1 MKNIYKILYIVF
13 FLALFFPKAI
23 AEPTLVRS
31 KAVEN
36 VSGFDTHAL
45 TFNND
50 GTKMYTSSMKASS
63 TGDEVYEYDLTTAYN
78 ISTATLRTS
87 IDVGSYTYPDEN
99 GDDQTS
105 STPMHGAV
113 QVVFNNDGTKMF
125 IADHHKTIIE
135 WTLTTPYDIDTAST
149 TFPIGQDY
157 STNLQEKRVLSVA
170 FNNDGTKMFVA
181 GNGKNNSNVG
191 EINEYTLDTPF
202 VITSGV
208 THINTVDLSSDHSYI
223 DGIVFNY
230 DGTKMYTNAS
240 LEADNKI
247 NQYELTTAFDLSTL
261 SLEGTLELSNY
272 SGLGNGRGTAFNSD
286 GSKMFVIDQDGEV
299 YEFDLTCNWSII
311 DGACDDPITTS
322 DEGKDILSSIESQ
335 TATAKQI
342 AIQASTP
349 VLNRMYWLR
358 RHRNNDQLS
367 NQNIRLNF
375 SNSMM
380 ASLSNIIPISNKTNE
395 VLDKLSDDWSFWS
408 EGSISIGRTGD
419 TSTSSSKKINTK
431 GITLGMDKK
440 ISKNRLYGY
449 ALRFGNDDV
458 DVGTSGTNLDTESFS
473 LSVYGTFPHDDEK
486 FTEGIIGVST
496 LKTDHVRKGGGSI
509 RTGER
514 DGAQI
519 FGSLNYLT
527 TYKKE
532 DFNITPNLR
541 IDLSYTELS
550 KYREKG
556 PAALVYKAQTIE
568 TGMISTGF
576 TISDILN
583 YNSFTFKP
591 NGGLEIG
598 VDFSP
603 SSDATYRY
611 LSETTEY
618 TKSIDQDS
626 KNLRANIGFDLI
638 TDNGFSVMTIY
649 ERNQSDN
656 AHSDTLYLGFGYIRT
671 DDTEYAMTLDND
683 KASLSYKR
691 DLNGFDIRMSS
702 NYSLMS
708 QIPEYGATL
717 EIVNTF

>member
-1 MKNIYKILYIVF
+1 MKNIYKIHYIIF
-13 FLALFFPKAI
+13 FLALFFSKAI
-23 AEPTLVRS
+23 AEPTFVQS
-31 KAVEN
+31 K
-36 VSGFDTHAL
+36 SIDTATYYGL

-50 GTKMYTSSMKASS
+50 GTKMYTLRSELKVDAVI
-63 TGDEVYEYDLTTAYN
+63 EHILTTAYD
-78 ISTATLRTS
+78 ISTATVNNTKVVHVS
-87 IDVGSYTYPDEN
+87 GGNDSHVPT
-99 GDDQTS
+99 
-105 STPMHGAV
+105 

-125 IADHHKTIIE
+125 IVNHAGRKTVDY
-135 WTLTTPYDIDTAST
+135 WSLTTAFDVSTA
-149 TFPIGQDY
+149 TFDGEYSLIGKEQRAN
-157 STNLQEKRVLSVA
+157 SIA
-170 FNNDGTKMFVA
+170 FNNDGTRMFIA
-181 GNGKNNSNVG
+181 GVGNNSQVRVH
-191 EINEYTLDTPF
+191 EFSLDTAF
-202 VITSGV
+202 DLSSGV
-208 THINTVDLSSDHSYI
+208 TQLNTEDLISFHNHI
-223 DGIVFNY
+223 DGVTFNY
-230 DGTKMYTNAS
+230 DGTKMYT
-240 LEADNKI
+240 I
-247 NQYELTTAFDLSTL
+247 NGSEDLMSQFKLTTPYDVSTL
-261 SLEGTLELSNY
+261 SLEGTYNVSSVVNVAREVVFSNNGSRMFILDDIDNEIHEFNLS
-272 SGLGNGRGTAFNSD
+272 
-286 GSKMFVIDQDGEV
+286 
-299 YEFDLTCNWSII
+299 CNWSII

-408 EGSISIGRTGD
+408 EGSLSIGRTGD
-419 TSTSSSKKINTK
+419 TSNSSSKKINTK

-449 ALRFGNDDV
+449 ALRFGNDEV

-496 LKTDHVRKGGGSI
+496 LKTDHVRKGGGST

-532 DFNITPNLR
+532 NFNITPNFR

-550 KYREKG
+550 KYRENG

-568 TGMISTGF
+568 NGMISAGF
-576 TISDILN
+576 TISDILD
-583 YNSFTFKP
+583 YNSFTFEP
-591 NGGLEIG
+591 NGGLELG

-626 KNLRANIGFDLI
+626 KNLRANIGFDLV
-638 TDNGFSVMTIY
+638 TDNGFSIMTIY

-656 AHSDTLYLGFGYIRT
+656 AHSDTLYLGFGYIPT
-671 DDTEYAMTLDND
+671 DDIEYAMTLDND

>member
-1 MKNIYKILYIVF
+1 MIHTVQI
-13 FLALFFPKAI
+13 
-23 AEPTLVRS
+23 
-31 KAVEN
+31 
-36 VSGFDTHAL
+36 H
-45 TFNND
+45 
-50 GTKMYTSSMKASS
+50 
-63 TGDEVYEYDLTTAYN
+63 EYSL
-78 ISTATLRTS
+78 
-87 IDVGSYTYPDEN
+87 
-99 GDDQTS
+99 
-105 STPMHGAV
+105 STP
-113 QVVFNNDGTKMF
+113 FD
-125 IADHHKTIIE
+125 
-135 WTLTTPYDIDTAST
+135 
-149 TFPIGQDY
+149 
-157 STNLQEKRVLSVA
+157 LS
-170 FNNDGTKMFVA
+170 
-181 GNGKNNSNVG
+181 
-191 EINEYTLDTPF
+191 
-202 VITSGV
+202 SGV
-208 THINTVDLSSDHSYI
+208 THLNTEDLISFQNHI
-223 DGIVFNY
+223 DGVTFNY
-230 DGTKMYTNAS
+230 DGTKMYTITHM
-240 LEADNKI
+240 NKDGTPA
-247 NQYELTTAFDLSTL
+247 QDLMYQFKLTTPYDVSTL
-261 SLEGTLELSNY
+261 SLEGTYTVSSVSADSREVVFSN
-272 SGLGNGRGTAFNSD
+272 D
-286 GSKMFVIDQDGEV
+286 GSKMFIIDDKPDDNNKV
-299 YEFDLTCNWSII
+299 HEFNLSCNWSII

-358 RHRNNDQLS
+358 RHRTSDQLS
-367 NQNIRLNF
+367 NQNIKFNF
-375 SNSMM
+375 PNKTI
-380 ASLSNIIPISNKTNE
+380 ASLAKVIPISEKSNNTLN
-395 VLDKLSDDWSFWS
+395 KLSDSWSFWS
-408 EGSISIGRTGD
+408 EGSVSFGKTGD
-419 TSTSSSKKINTK
+419 TSSSSSKKINTK

-486 FTEGIIGVST
+486 FTEGILGIST
-496 LKTDHVRKGGGSI
+496 LKTDHLRKGGGST

-532 DFNITPNLR
+532 NFNITPNLR

-576 TISDILN
+576 TISDILDFN
-583 YNSFTFKP
+583 TFTFKP
-591 NGGLEIG
+591 NGGLELG

-638 TDNGFSVMTIY
+638 NDNGFSIMTIY

-656 AHSDTLYLGFGYIRT
+656 AHSDTLYIGFGYIPS
-671 DDTEYAMTLDND
+671 DNDEYAMSLDND
-683 KASLSYKR
+683 KASLTYNKN
-691 DLNGFDIRMSS
+691 LNGFDIRVNSNYNLMSS
-702 NYSLMS
+702 
-708 QIPEYGATL
+708 IPDYGATIEL
-717 EIVNTF
+717 VSTFLKLFVGISVFT

>member
-1 MKNIYKILYIVF
+1 MQ
-13 FLALFFPKAI
+13 
-23 AEPTLVRS
+23 S
-31 KAVEN
+31 KSIDDQFYLGLN
-36 VSGFDTHAL
+36 
-45 TFNND
+45 FNND
-50 GTKMYTSSMKASS
+50 GTKMYTVNAGAS
-63 TGDEVYEYDLTTAYN
+63 DAVIEYILTTPYD
-78 ISTATLRTS
+78 ISTATVNNTKNVSR
-87 IDVGSYTYPDEN
+87 G
-99 GDDQTS
+99 GDTQAT
-105 STPMHGAV
+105 

-125 IADHHKTIIE
+125 IVNHENPKRTVDYYS
-135 WTLTTPYDIDTAST
+135 LSTAFDVST
-149 TFPIGQDY
+149 ATRDGEY
-157 STNLQEKRVLSVA
+157 SIAGQEKRANSIA
-170 FNNDGTKMFVA
+170 FNNDGTRMVVA
-181 GNGKNNSNVG
+181 GVGNNSQVR
-191 EINEYTLDTPF
+191 IHEYSLSTGF
-202 VITSGV
+202 
-208 THINTVDLSSDHSYI
+208 DLSSTVTHLNTEDLISFQSHI
-223 DGIVFNY
+223 DGVTFNY
-230 DGTKMYTNAS
+230 DGTKMYTITSMAKDGDPAAAQD
-240 LEADNKI
+240 LMYQFK
-247 NQYELTTAFDLSTL
+247 LTTPYDVSTL
-261 SLEGTLELSNY
+261 SLEGTYTVSSVSVSSREVVFSN
-272 SGLGNGRGTAFNSD
+272 D
-286 GSKMFVIDQDGEV
+286 GSKMFIIDDKPDNNNNV
-299 YEFDLTCNWSII
+299 HEFNLSCNWSVI
-311 DGACDDPITTS
+311 DGACEDPITTT

-349 VLNRMYWLR
+349 VFNRMYWLR

-375 SNSMM
+375 SNSMV

-408 EGSISIGRTGD
+408 EGSVSIGRTGD

-496 LKTDHVRKGGGSI
+496 LKTDHIRKGGGST

-568 TGMISTGF
+568 TGMISAGF
-576 TISDILN
+576 TISDILD

-591 NGGLEIG
+591 NGGLELG

-626 KNLRANIGFDLI
+626 KNLRANIGFDLV
-638 TDNGFSVMTIY
+638 TDNGFSIMTIY

-656 AHSDTLYLGFGYIRT
+656 AHSDTLYLGFGYIPT
-671 DDTEYAMTLDND
+671 DDIEYAMTLDND

>member
-1 MKNIYKILYIVF
+1 M
-13 FLALFFPKAI
+13 
-23 AEPTLVRS
+23 
-31 KAVEN
+31 
-36 VSGFDTHAL
+36 
-45 TFNND
+45 
-50 GTKMYTSSMKASS
+50 M
-63 TGDEVYEYDLTTAYN
+63 EV
-78 ISTATLRTS
+78 
-87 IDVGSYTYPDEN
+87 
-99 GDDQTS
+99 
-105 STPMHGAV
+105 
-113 QVVFNNDGTKMF
+113 KC
-125 IADHHKTIIE
+125 
-135 WTLTTPYDIDTAST
+135 
-149 TFPIGQDY
+149 
-157 STNLQEKRVLSVA
+157 
-170 FNNDGTKMFVA
+170 
-181 GNGKNNSNVG
+181 
-191 EINEYTLDTPF
+191 
-202 VITSGV
+202 
-208 THINTVDLSSDHSYI
+208 
-223 DGIVFNY
+223 
-230 DGTKMYTNAS
+230 
-240 LEADNKI
+240 
-247 NQYELTTAFDLSTL
+247 L
-261 SLEGTLELSNY
+261 SLMMISDNNNKVHEFNLS
-272 SGLGNGRGTAFNSD
+272 
-286 GSKMFVIDQDGEV
+286 
-299 YEFDLTCNWSII
+299 CNWSII

-375 SNSMM
+375 SNSMV

-408 EGSISIGRTGD
+408 EGSVSIGRTGD

-496 LKTDHVRKGGGSI
+496 LKTDHIRKGGGST

-568 TGMISTGF
+568 TGMISAGF
-576 TISDILN
+576 TISDILD

-591 NGGLEIG
+591 NGGLELG

-626 KNLRANIGFDLI
+626 KNLRANIGFDLV
-638 TDNGFSVMTIY
+638 TDNGFSIMTIY

-656 AHSDTLYLGFGYIRT
+656 AHSDTLYLGFGYIPT
-671 DDTEYAMTLDND
+671 DDIEYAMTLDND

>member
-1 MKNIYKILYIVF
+1 MQ
-13 FLALFFPKAI
+13 
-23 AEPTLVRS
+23 S
-31 KAVEN
+31 K
-36 VSGFDTHAL
+36 SIDIGTYFGL

-50 GTKMYTSSMKASS
+50 GTKMYTVESDKSSDA
-63 TGDEVYEYDLTTAYN
+63 VVEYILTTAYD
-78 ISTATLRTS
+78 ISTATVNNTKVVHVS
-87 IDVGSYTYPDEN
+87 GGVNSHVPT
-99 GDDQTS
+99 
-105 STPMHGAV
+105 

-125 IADHHKTIIE
+125 IVNHAGRKTVDY
-135 WTLTTPYDIDTAST
+135 WSLTTAFDVSTA
-149 TFPIGQDY
+149 TFDGEYSLIGKEQRAN
-157 STNLQEKRVLSVA
+157 SIA
-170 FNNDGTKMFVA
+170 FNNDGTRMFIA
-181 GNGKNNSNVG
+181 GVG
-191 EINEYTLDTPF
+191 NDSQVRVNEFSLDTAF
-202 VITSGV
+202 
-208 THINTVDLSSDHSYI
+208 DLSSTVTHLNTEDLISFQNHI
-223 DGIVFNY
+223 DGVTFNY
-230 DGTKMYTNAS
+230 DGTKMYTITLMNKDGT
-240 LEADNKI
+240 EAQDLMYQFK
-247 NQYELTTAFDLSTL
+247 LTTPYDVSTL
-261 SLEGTLELSNY
+261 SLEGTYTVSSVSGDSREVVFSN
-272 SGLGNGRGTAFNSD
+272 D
-286 GSKMFVIDQDGEV
+286 GSKMFIIDDDNNKV
-299 YEFDLTCNWSII
+299 HEFNLSCNWSVI

-322 DEGKDILSSIESQ
+322 NEGKDILSSIESQ

-375 SNSMM
+375 SNSMV

-395 VLDKLSDDWSFWS
+395 VLDRLSDDWSFWS
-408 EGSISIGRTGD
+408 EGSVSIGRTGD

-496 LKTDHVRKGGGSI
+496 LKTDHIRKGGGST

-556 PAALVYKAQTIE
+556 SAALVYKAQTIE
-568 TGMISTGF
+568 TGMISAGF
-576 TISDILN
+576 IISDILDFN
-583 YNSFTFKP
+583 TFTFKP
-591 NGGLEIG
+591 NGGLELG

-626 KNLRANIGFDLI
+626 KNLRANIGFDLVND
-638 TDNGFSVMTIY
+638 TGFSIMTIY

-656 AHSDTLYLGFGYIRT
+656 AHSDTLYLGFGYIPT
-671 DDTEYAMTLDND
+671 DDIEYAMTLDND

>member
-1 MKNIYKILYIVF
+1 MQ
-13 FLALFFPKAI
+13 
-23 AEPTLVRS
+23 S
-31 KAVEN
+31 KSIEA
-36 VSGFDTHAL
+36 STYFGL

-50 GTKMYTSSMKASS
+50 GTKMYTLRSELKVDAVIEH
-63 TGDEVYEYDLTTAYN
+63 TLTTAYD
-78 ISTATLRTS
+78 ISTATVNNTKVVHVS
-87 IDVGSYTYPDEN
+87 GGNNSHVPT
-99 GDDQTS
+99 
-105 STPMHGAV
+105 

-125 IADHHKTIIE
+125 IVNHGGRRSVDY
-135 WTLTTPYDIDTAST
+135 WSLTTAFDVSTA
-149 TFPIGQDY
+149 TFDGEYSLIGKEQRAN
-157 STNLQEKRVLSVA
+157 SIA
-170 FNNDGTKMFVA
+170 FNNDGTRMFIA
-181 GNGKNNSNVG
+181 GVG
-191 EINEYTLDTPF
+191 NDSQVRVHEFSLDTAF
-202 VITSGV
+202 DLSSGV
-208 THINTVDLSSDHSYI
+208 TQLNTEDLISFQNHI
-223 DGIVFNY
+223 DGVTFNY
-230 DGTKMYTNAS
+230 DGTKMYTITLMNSEVPS
-240 LEADNKI
+240 LALDLMYQFK
-247 NQYELTTAFDLSTL
+247 LTTPYDVSTL
-261 SLEGTLELSNY
+261 SLEGTYTVSSVSGDSREVVFSN
-272 SGLGNGRGTAFNSD
+272 D
-286 GSKMFVIDQDGEV
+286 GSKMFIIDDDNDKVHEFNLSCDWSVIDD
-299 YEFDLTCNWSII
+299 
-311 DGACDDPITTS
+311 ACDDPITTS

-358 RHRNNDQLS
+358 RHRTNDQLS

-408 EGSISIGRTGD
+408 EGSVSIGRTGD

-431 GITLGMDKK
+431 GFTLGMDKK

-449 ALRFGNDDV
+449 ALRFGNDEV

-473 LSVYGTFPHDDEK
+473 LSVYGTFPHDDKK

-496 LKTDHVRKGGGSI
+496 LKTDHVRKGGGST
-509 RTGER
+509 RSGKR
-514 DGAQI
+514 NGAQI

-527 TYKKE
+527 KYKKE
-532 DFNITPNLR
+532 DLNIIPNLR

-550 KYREKG
+550 EYREKG

-568 TGMISTGF
+568 TGMISAGF

-583 YNSFTFKP
+583 FNTFTFKP
-591 NGGLEIG
+591 NGGLELG

-626 KNLRANIGFDLI
+626 KNLIANIGFDLV
-638 TDNGFSVMTIY
+638 TDNGFSIMTIY

-656 AHSDTLYLGFGYIRT
+656 SHSDTLYLGFGYIPT
-671 DDTEYAMTLDND
+671 DNIEYAMTLDND
-683 KASLSYKR
+683 KASLSYEK
-691 DLNGFDIRMSS
+691 DLNSFDIRMSS

-708 QIPEYGATL
+708 QIPEYGANL
-717 EIVNTF
+717 EIVSTF

>member
-1 MKNIYKILYIVF
+1 MQ
-13 FLALFFPKAI
+13 
-23 AEPTLVRS
+23 S
-31 KAVEN
+31 KSIEA
-36 VSGFDTHAL
+36 STYFGL

-50 GTKMYTSSMKASS
+50 GTKMYTLRSELKVDAVIEH
-63 TGDEVYEYDLTTAYN
+63 TLTTAYD
-78 ISTATLRTS
+78 ISTATVNNTKVVHVS
-87 IDVGSYTYPDEN
+87 GGNDSHVPT
-99 GDDQTS
+99 
-105 STPMHGAV
+105 

-125 IADHHKTIIE
+125 IVNHAGRRTVDY
-135 WTLTTPYDIDTAST
+135 WSLTTAFDVSTA
-149 TFPIGQDY
+149 TFDGEYSLIGKEQRAN
-157 STNLQEKRVLSVA
+157 SIA
-170 FNNDGTKMFVA
+170 FNNDGTRMFIA
-181 GNGKNNSNVG
+181 GVG
-191 EINEYTLDTPF
+191 NDSQVRVHEFSLDTAF
-202 VITSGV
+202 DLSSGV
-208 THINTVDLSSDHSYI
+208 TQLNTEDLISFQNHI
-223 DGIVFNY
+223 DGVTFNY
-230 DGTKMYTNAS
+230 DGTKMYTITLMNSEVPS
-240 LEADNKI
+240 LALDLMYQFK
-247 NQYELTTAFDLSTL
+247 LTTPYDVSTL
-261 SLEGTLELSNY
+261 SLEGTYTVSSVSGDSREVVFSN
-272 SGLGNGRGTAFNSD
+272 D
-286 GSKMFVIDQDGEV
+286 GSKMFIIDDDNDKV
-299 YEFDLTCNWSII
+299 HEFNLSCNWSVI

-322 DEGKDILSSIESQ
+322 NEGKDILSSIESQ

-358 RHRNNDQLS
+358 RHRTNDQLS

-375 SNSMM
+375 SNSMV

-408 EGSISIGRTGD
+408 EGSVSIGRTGD

-449 ALRFGNDDV
+449 ALRFGNDEV

-486 FTEGIIGVST
+486 FTEGIVGVST
-496 LKTDHVRKGGGSI
+496 LKTDHIRKGGGST

-556 PAALVYKAQTIE
+556 SAALVYKAQTIE
-568 TGMISTGF
+568 TGMISAGF
-576 TISDILN
+576 TISDILD

-591 NGGLEIG
+591 NGGLELG

-626 KNLRANIGFDLI
+626 KNLRANIGFDLV
-638 TDNGFSVMTIY
+638 TDNGFSIMTIY

-656 AHSDTLYLGFGYIRT
+656 AHSDTLYLGFSFIPT
-671 DDTEYAMTLDND
+671 DDIEYAMTLDND
-683 KASLSYKR
+683 KASLSYKK
-691 DLNGFDIRMSS
+691 DLNGFDIRMTS
-702 NYSLMS
+702 NYSLMN

>member
-1 MKNIYKILYIVF
+1 MNF
-13 FLALFFPKAI
+13 
-23 AEPTLVRS
+23 
-31 KAVEN
+31 
-36 VSGFDTHAL
+36 H
-45 TFNND
+45 
-50 GTKMYTSSMKASS
+50 
-63 TGDEVYEYDLTTAYN
+63 
-78 ISTATLRTS
+78 
-87 IDVGSYTYPDEN
+87 
-99 GDDQTS
+99 
-105 STPMHGAV
+105 
-113 QVVFNNDGTKMF
+113 
-125 IADHHKTIIE
+125 
-135 WTLTTPYDIDTAST
+135 
-149 TFPIGQDY
+149 
-157 STNLQEKRVLSVA
+157 
-170 FNNDGTKMFVA
+170 
-181 GNGKNNSNVG
+181 
-191 EINEYTLDTPF
+191 
-202 VITSGV
+202 
-208 THINTVDLSSDHSYI
+208 
-223 DGIVFNY
+223 
-230 DGTKMYTNAS
+230 
-240 LEADNKI
+240 
-247 NQYELTTAFDLSTL
+247 
-261 SLEGTLELSNY
+261 
-272 SGLGNGRGTAFNSD
+272 
-286 GSKMFVIDQDGEV
+286 
-299 YEFDLTCNWSII
+299 DLTCNWSII

-408 EGSISIGRTGD
+408 EGSVSIGRTGD
-419 TSTSSSKKINTK
+419 TSNSLSKKINTK

-449 ALRFGNDDV
+449 AFRFGNDDV

-473 LSVYGTFPHDDEK
+473 LSYYGTFIHDDK
-486 FTEGIIGVST
+486 RFTEGIIGVST
-496 LKTDHVRKGGGSI
+496 FKTDHVRKGGGST

-550 KYREKG
+550 KYTEKG
-556 PAALVYKAQTIE
+556 PAALVYKSQTIE
-568 TGMISTGF
+568 TGMISAGF

-583 YNSFTFKP
+583 FNTFTFKP

-611 LSETTEY
+611 LM
-618 TKSIDQDS
+618 KLQ
-626 KNLRANIGFDLI
+626 NIQNQLI
-638 TDNGFSVMTIY
+638 KI
-649 ERNQSDN
+649 
-656 AHSDTLYLGFGYIRT
+656 LKI
-671 DDTEYAMTLDND
+671 
-683 KASLSYKR
+683 
-691 DLNGFDIRMSS
+691 
-702 NYSLMS
+702 
-708 QIPEYGATL
+708 
-717 EIVNTF
+717 

>member
-1 MKNIYKILYIVF
+1 MQ
-13 FLALFFPKAI
+13 
-23 AEPTLVRS
+23 S
-31 KAVEN
+31 K
-36 VSGFDTHAL
+36 SIDTATYYGL

-50 GTKMYTSSMKASS
+50 GTKMYTLRSGGTTDAVI
-63 TGDEVYEYDLTTAYN
+63 EHILTTAYD
-78 ISTATLRTS
+78 ISTATVNNTKVVHVS
-87 IDVGSYTYPDEN
+87 GGNNSHVPT
-99 GDDQTS
+99 
-105 STPMHGAV
+105 

-125 IADHHKTIIE
+125 IVNHAGRKTVDY
-135 WTLTTPYDIDTAST
+135 WSLTTAFDVSTA
-149 TFPIGQDY
+149 TFDGAY
-157 STNLQEKRVLSVA
+157 SLTGKEQRANSIA
-170 FNNDGTKMFVA
+170 FNNDGTRMFIA
-181 GNGKNNSNVG
+181 GVGNNSQVRVH
-191 EINEYTLDTPF
+191 EFSLDTAF
-202 VITSGV
+202 DLSSGV
-208 THINTVDLSSDHSYI
+208 TQLNTEDLISFHNHI
-223 DGIVFNY
+223 DGVTFNY
-230 DGTKMYTNAS
+230 DGTKMYT
-240 LEADNKI
+240 I
-247 NQYELTTAFDLSTL
+247 NGAEDLMSQFKLTTPYDVSTL
-261 SLEGTLELSNY
+261 SLEGTYTVNSVSVDSTEVVFSN
-272 SGLGNGRGTAFNSD
+272 D
-286 GSKMFVIDQDGEV
+286 GSKMFIIDDSNEKV
-299 YEFDLTCNWSII
+299 HEFNLSCNWSVI
-311 DGACDDPITTS
+311 DSACEDPITTT

-358 RHRNNDQLS
+358 RHRTNDQLS

-375 SNSMM
+375 SNSMV

-408 EGSISIGRTGD
+408 EGSVSIGRTGD

-496 LKTDHVRKGGGSI
+496 LKTDHVRKGGGST

-583 YNSFTFKP
+583 FNTFTFKP
-591 NGGLEIG
+591 NGGLELG

-626 KNLRANIGFDLI
+626 KNLRANIGFDLV
-638 TDNGFSVMTIY
+638 TDNGFSIMTIY

-656 AHSDTLYLGFGYIRT
+656 AHSDTLYLGFSFIPT
-671 DDTEYAMTLDND
+671 DDIEYAMTLDND

>member
-1 MKNIYKILYIVF
+1 MKNIYKIHYIVF
-13 FLALFFPKAI
+13 FLALFFSKAI

-31 KAVEN
+31 KAVEQ
-36 VSGFDTHAL
+36 VTIATGYQTMAL

-50 GTKMYTSSMKASS
+50 GTKMYTSSMKAVTPKS
-63 TGDEVYEYDLTTAYN
+63 TAKDDKVYEYDLTTAYN

-87 IDVGSYTYPDEN
+87 LDVGEYT
-99 GDDQTS
+99 G
-105 STPMHGAV
+105 STTHIHGAM

-149 TFPIGQDY
+149 TYNAGQGYD
-157 STNLQEKRVLSVA
+157 TNANQKRPSSVA
-170 FNNDGTKMFVA
+170 FNNDGTKMYVT
-181 GNGKNNSNVG
+181 GNHQSGNPQS
-191 EINEYTLDTPF
+191 IHEYTLDTPF

-208 THINTVDLSSDHSYI
+208 THAQEVQPDPQPDYI

-230 DGTKMYTNAS
+230 DGTKMYITS
-240 LEADNKI
+240 SVDNKI
-247 NQYELTTAFDLSTL
+247 RQYKLTTAFSIATL
-261 SLEGTLELSNY
+261 SLEGTLDLSNY
-272 SGLGNGRGTAFNSD
+272 SGLGNGRETAFNSD
-286 GSKMFVIDQDGEV
+286 GSKMFVIDQDAEV

-367 NQNIRLNF
+367 DQNIRLNF

-408 EGSISIGRTGD
+408 EGSVSIGRTGD

-458 DVGTSGTNLDTESFS
+458 DIGTSGTNLDTKSFS
-473 LSVYGTFPHDDEK
+473 LSVYGTFPHNDEK

-496 LKTDHVRKGGGSI
+496 LKTDHVRKGGGST

-519 FGSLNYLT
+519 FGSLNYLS

-532 DFNITPNLR
+532 NFNITPNLR

-568 TGMISTGF
+568 TGMISAGF
-576 TISDILN
+576 TISDILD

-591 NGGLEIG
+591 NGGLELG

-626 KNLRANIGFDLI
+626 KNLRANIGFDLV
-638 TDNGFSVMTIY
+638 TENGFSVMTIY

-656 AHSDTLYLGFGYIRT
+656 SHSDTLYLGFGYIRT

>member
-1 MKNIYKILYIVF
+1 MLRFNLNLDQSLQNFFQGISNRVSNIKKVIQEER
-13 FLALFFPKAI
+13 A
-23 AEPTLVRS
+23 
-31 KAVEN
+31 N
-36 VSGFDTHAL
+36 
-45 TFNND
+45 
-50 GTKMYTSSMKASS
+50 
-63 TGDEVYEYDLTTAYN
+63 
-78 ISTATLRTS
+78 S
-87 IDVGSYTYPDEN
+87 I
-99 GDDQTS
+99 
-105 STPMHGAV
+105 
-113 QVVFNNDGTKMF
+113 
-125 IADHHKTIIE
+125 
-135 WTLTTPYDIDTAST
+135 
-149 TFPIGQDY
+149 
-157 STNLQEKRVLSVA
+157 A
-170 FNNDGTKMFVA
+170 FNNDGTRMIVA
-181 GNGKNNSNVG
+181 GAGDTSQHR
-191 EINEYTLDTPF
+191 IHEYSLATPF
-202 VITSGV
+202 DLSSGV
-208 THINTVDLSSDHSYI
+208 THLNTEDLSSTHDYI
-223 DGIVFNY
+223 DGVIFNY
-230 DGTKMYTNAS
+230 NGTKLFTIIS
-240 LEADNKI
+240 ITEDDDDISKI
-247 NQYELTTAFDLSTL
+247 SQFKLTTPYDVSTL
-261 SLEGTLELSNY
+261 SLEGTLNVSSLVSSDSREMAFSN
-272 SGLGNGRGTAFNSD
+272 D
-286 GSKMFVIDQDGEV
+286 GSKMFIIDDSNEKV
-299 YEFDLTCNWSII
+299 HEFNLSCNWSVI

-322 DEGKDILSSIESQ
+322 DGGKDILSSIESQ

-375 SNSMM
+375 SNSMV

-395 VLDKLSDDWSFWS
+395 VLDRLSDDWSFWS
-408 EGSISIGRTGD
+408 EGSVSIGRTGD

-449 ALRFGNDDV
+449 ALRFGNDEV

-496 LKTDHVRKGGGSI
+496 LKTDHVRKGGAST

-591 NGGLEIG
+591 NGGLELG

-626 KNLRANIGFDLI
+626 KNLRANIGFDLV
-638 TDNGFSVMTIY
+638 TDNGFSIMTIY

-656 AHSDTLYLGFGYIRT
+656 AHSDTLYLGFGFIPT
-671 DDTEYAMTLDND
+671 DDIEYAMTLDNN